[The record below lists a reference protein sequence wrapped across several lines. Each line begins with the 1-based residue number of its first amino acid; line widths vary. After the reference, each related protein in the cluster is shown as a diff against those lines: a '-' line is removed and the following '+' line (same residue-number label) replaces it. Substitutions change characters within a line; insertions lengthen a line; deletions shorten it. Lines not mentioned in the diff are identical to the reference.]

1 VHSVLHTPLY
11 FICLQRSFYQ
21 RLTNDKKSEV
31 FFKVFFDYIRKA
43 QQEIKTTGPVNTAE
57 TTAADK
63 TAEDS
68 KETGKDENRKKG
80 N

>member
-1 VHSVLHTPLY
+1 
-11 FICLQRSFYQ
+11 
-21 RLTNDKKSEV
+21 V